1 MVSVFALP
9 RGELKSIGLVA
20 VGHGFSHF
28 YMLALPPLFPLIR
41 ADLGVS
47 WTALGLLLTV
57 YAIATG
63 IAQLPAGILVD
74 RIGARPV
81 LFAGLTVHAAAFALV
96 ALFPG
101 YWSVMVLM
109 FIGGAGNAVFHPAD
123 YAILAAQIGPERQ
136 GRAFGM
142 HLFSGYAGW
151 VAAPPVMLALAS
163 LWDWQ
168 AACSIAGVVGLL
180 FVAVAALYREGLSDA
195 ALREKPNQDQD
206 SGVEAGT
213 PGDTQAGTQAGSQA
227 GSGRAGAKPGSLKST
242 LAIITTPSV
251 LLFFLF
257 FLALAT
263 GTSGI
268 HGFAVV
274 ALVELYGASLEM
286 ANAQLTGYFTAAA
299 IGVLIGGVIADKI
312 EDHERLTTICI
323 IISAALLC
331 VVGLGVLPIA
341 FVAIPLTLSA
351 FTVAVISP
359 SRDLLVRKICPPGS
373 IGTIFGFVT
382 TGFSVGGAIGP
393 IMFGLLA
400 DAGMPALIFWLA
412 GLITLLCIVSVY
424 AAKAAER

>member
-1 MVSVFALP
+1 MASVFALP
-9 RGELKSIGLVA
+9 RGELKSVGLIA

-28 YMLALPPLFPLIR
+28 YMLALPPLFPVIR
-41 ADLGVS
+41 AELGVT
-47 WTALGLLLTV
+47 WTALGLVLTV

-81 LFAGLTVHAAAFALV
+81 LFVGLTLHAAAFSLV
-96 ALFPG
+96 AVFPG
-101 YWSVMVLM
+101 YWSLMVLM
-109 FIGGAGNAVFHPAD
+109 FIGGFGNAVFHPAD

-136 GRAFGM
+136 GRAFGV

-151 VAAPPVMLALAS
+151 VVAPPVMLALS
-163 LWDWQ
+163 SFWGWQ

-180 FVAVAALYREGLSDA
+180 FVAVAALYRDGLSDA
-195 ALREKPNQDQD
+195 ALRQKTKEDVAA
-206 SGVEAGT
+206 GVE
-213 PGDTQAGTQAGSQA
+213 
-227 GSGRAGAKPGSLKST
+227 GAAEAGSLKST

-251 LLFFLF
+251 MLFFLF

-263 GTSGI
+263 GTAGV

-299 IGVLIGGVIADKI
+299 IGVLVGGVIADKI

-323 IISAALLC
+323 IASAALLC
-331 VVGLGVLPIA
+331 VVGLGVLPIVY
-341 FVAIPLTLSA
+341 VAIPLALSA
-351 FTVAVISP
+351 FTVAIISP
-359 SRDLLVRKICPPGS
+359 SRDLLVRKICPSGS

-382 TGFSVGGAIGP
+382 TGFSVGAAIGP

-400 DAGMPALIFWLA
+400 DAGMPAMIFWLA

-424 AAKAAER
+424 AAKAAAR